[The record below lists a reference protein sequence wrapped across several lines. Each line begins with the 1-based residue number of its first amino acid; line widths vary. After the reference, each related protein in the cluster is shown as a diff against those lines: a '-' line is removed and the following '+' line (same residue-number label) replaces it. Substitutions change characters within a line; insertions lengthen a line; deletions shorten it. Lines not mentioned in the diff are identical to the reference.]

1 MTVKLFWKEDCPKC
15 PAAKESVL
23 ELDGVEYYSL
33 DDPDGLAE
41 AAFYSVM
48 STPSLVISGDDGTEV
63 VSFRGE
69 VPSVSELDRWL

>member
-15 PAAKESVL
+15 PAAKKTVAG
-23 ELDGVEYYSL
+23 LDGIEYYSL
-33 DDPDGLAE
+33 DESDGLAE

-48 STPSLVISGDDGTEV
+48 STPSLVISDDEGTEV

-69 VPSVSELDRWL
+69 IPSVSELDRWL